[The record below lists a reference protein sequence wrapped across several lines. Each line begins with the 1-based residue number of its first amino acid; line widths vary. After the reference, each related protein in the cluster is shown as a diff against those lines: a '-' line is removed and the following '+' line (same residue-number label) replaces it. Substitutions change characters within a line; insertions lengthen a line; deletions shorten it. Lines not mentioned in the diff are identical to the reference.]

1 MLPVVLLPMNATA
14 LLVLG
19 LLDPAEL
26 APANRAVGE
35 RAVFHPVDVRLPPLE
50 AGGLARVQ
58 LARPDALVDAV
69 FLAVLAPVDDL
80 LVALGQR
87 GRNGGQAQRGRG
99 GRERQ

>member
-1 MLPVVLLPMNATA
+1 MPPVVLLAIDAPA

-26 APANRAVGE
+26 APADRAIGE
-35 RAVFHPVDVRLPPLE
+35 GAVFVDVRLPPLE
-50 AGGLARVQ
+50 AGGLAPVQ

-87 GRNGGQAQRGRG
+87 GRNGGQAQRGRS